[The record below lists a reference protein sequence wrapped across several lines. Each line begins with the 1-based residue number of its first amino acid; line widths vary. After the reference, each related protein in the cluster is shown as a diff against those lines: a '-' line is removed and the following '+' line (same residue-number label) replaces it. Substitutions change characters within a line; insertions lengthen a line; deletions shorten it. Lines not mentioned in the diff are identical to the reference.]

1 MHPDDGT
8 CSDLAFSPD
17 DSPVL
22 EMEEDCSYVRVGT
35 ANLSAPLISPDGAG
49 QQLSGGTG
57 AIDGGVAVVVSYDP
71 TGMAGAVWIAERGA
85 AGAAW
90 EQAYVVSPPS
100 DGGGGGGGDQL
111 GWSVSVSGGTVVIG
125 SPGYLGGDVPNIDGS
140 GWDWRGRGRAI
151 IVSKDDAGDS
161 WYEAAILEPSDEGG
175 GSGDFAGFGNSV
187 DVSSCGCLAAV
198 GAWHDRES
206 RGSAYVFAKDGDTGT
221 WAEVQRL
228 APDDS
233 RRSQSGSYHGN
244 YGHAVAL
251 SGDGTRL
258 AVRAPYDSY
267 LGSYDYVDPM
277 RGVTYVYTRGD
288 DGTFGSRRALCTPE
302 GGTADTANYSH
313 HRDVAFL
320 DDFLLVGAPRRGIV
334 YVFRLDVVTGDYV
347 PSGELT
353 PSDGPAEDGA
363 GSDFGILVDGRGGA
377 SAMVGDVR
385 GGTSYLFAY
394 DADDGVWKERA
405 KFLDGGVADGGS
417 SSSVLSSYG
426 NSAAEHAPA
435 SFVSDGEAYS
445 GAVDFYDL
453 VCEER

>member
-1 MHPDDGT
+1 M
-8 CSDLAFSPD
+8 
-17 DSPVL
+17 
-22 EMEEDCSYVRVGT
+22 
-35 ANLSAPLISPDGAG
+35 
-49 QQLSGGTG
+49 
-57 AIDGGVAVVVSYDP
+57 
-71 TGMAGAVWIAERGA
+71 
-85 AGAAW
+85 
-90 EQAYVVSPPS
+90 
-100 DGGGGGGGDQL
+100 
-111 GWSVSVSGGTVVIG
+111 SVSGGTVVIG

-251 SGDGTRL
+251 SRDGTRL